1 MVSLDWSFNLGKHV
15 LAQLQ
20 REGST
25 ERQTFGAKR
34 QVSAAERGKPKIMI
48 SPVLMV
54 MRSISC
60 LAGGSW
66 QQETYSK
73 KWVLF
78 RLRLVLRYWEVHSKT
93 VRNKYV
99 CSLVACWSFGLLSTC
114 SQHCQRSIQFA
125 PSNKP
130 ERLHGVWQCACAAN
144 SQPMLLCLSTCSSS
158 SSFHSHGNV
167 SALNPSLE
175 STDSK

>member
-1 MVSLDWSFNLGKHV
+1 MVSLDWSFHLGKHV

-34 QVSAAERGKPKIMI
+34 QVSAAERGKPKIMM

-66 QQETYSK
+66 QQEIYLK
-73 KWVLF
+73 KWVLI
-78 RLRLVLRYWEVHSKT
+78 RLRLVLRYWEVHYK
-93 VRNKYV
+93 VCV
-99 CSLVACWSFGLLSTC
+99 QPCSLLVLWPAEHMFSTLSAKHTVC
-114 SQHCQRSIQFA
+114 TVEQ
-125 PSNKP
+125 
-130 ERLHGVWQCACAAN
+130 
-144 SQPMLLCLSTCSSS
+144 T
-158 SSFHSHGNV
+158 
-167 SALNPSLE
+167 
-175 STDSK
+175 